1 MKQLPGFAENVDN
14 LKQKGIDEVV
24 CIAVNDIFTLAA
36 FAKHTNTVDKIT
48 YLSDGNAVFARQAHL
63 FEDLTD
69 KGLGYR
75 IKRCAML
82 VNDGEIEYIGVDP
95 SGEKESSVNAI
106 LDKIESAEKKESPAA

>member
-1 MKQLPGFAENVDN
+1 MPGFAQNVDL
-14 LKQKGIDEVV
+14 LKQKGVDEIV

-36 FAKHTNTVDKIT
+36 FAKHTDTLGKIT
-48 YLSDGNAVFARQAHL
+48 FIADGNATFARQAHL
-63 FEDLTD
+63 FEDLTG

-82 VNDGEIEYIGVDP
+82 VKDGEIQYIGVDP

-106 LDKIESAEKKESPAA
+106 LDKIESTGKKESSEA